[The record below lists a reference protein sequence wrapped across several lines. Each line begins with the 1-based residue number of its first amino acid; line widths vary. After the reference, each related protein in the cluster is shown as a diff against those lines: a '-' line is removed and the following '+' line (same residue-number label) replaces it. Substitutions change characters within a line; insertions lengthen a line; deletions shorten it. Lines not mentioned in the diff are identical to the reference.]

1 MFSEL
6 PKPFT
11 IIVSVA
17 LRQNRF
23 CFMALTSLQK
33 AAFIKQ
39 YHILFLSSLCV
50 SSKQG
55 SRCLVLDTKWAE
67 ERTFQLHGTSLYNQL
82 QLHF

>member
-39 YHILFLSSLCV
+39 YHILFLSS
-50 SSKQG
+50 
-55 SRCLVLDTKWAE
+55 
-67 ERTFQLHGTSLYNQL
+67 
-82 QLHF
+82 

>member
-39 YHILFLSSLCV
+39 YHILFLSSQCV
-50 SSKQG
+50 PSKQG
-55 SRCLVLDTKWAE
+55 SRFLVLDTKWAQE
-67 ERTFQLHGTSLYNQL
+67 SISSAV
-82 QLHF
+82 